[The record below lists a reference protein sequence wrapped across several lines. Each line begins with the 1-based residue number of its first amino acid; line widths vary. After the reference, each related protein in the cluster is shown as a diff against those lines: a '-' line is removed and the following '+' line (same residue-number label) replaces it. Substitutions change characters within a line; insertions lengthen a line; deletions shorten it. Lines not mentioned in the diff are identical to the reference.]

1 MLEATTQVKGR
12 IDWTLDVAPPRWM
25 PARAYVTAVS
35 QLYHG
40 ELATLAMCRDLLDR
54 LNDPRDRNALRS
66 QIVDES
72 RHIDIYRCY
81 LDRLGDIAPP
91 EPALQ
96 AALEGRYIWEGSPL
110 GTIVAVHL
118 LIEGEGLR
126 VQRDFGRWFP
136 CELLRQVHDRIS
148 PDEARHVAFG
158 RRTVAARIA
167 SLSQEERIGI
177 YRWLEDLWRRCS
189 LASQADLPA
198 FIRLS
203 IGRRWI
209 DERWARH
216 KRVLIWT
223 GLVSEEEARDAA

>member
-1 MLEATTQVKGR
+1 MLEAKTLIEER
-12 IDWTLDVAPPRWM
+12 IDWTLDVTPPRWM
-25 PARAYVTAVS
+25 PRSAYVTAVS

-40 ELATLAMCRDLLDR
+40 ELATLAMCRDLLNRLSDPTDR
-54 LNDPRDRNALRS
+54 DALQA
-66 QIVDES
+66 QIADES
-72 RHIDIYRCY
+72 RHIGIYRRY
-81 LDRLGDIAPP
+81 LGRLGDIAPP
-91 EPALQ
+91 EPALE
-96 AALEGRYIWEGSPL
+96 AALDGRYIWEGSPL

-118 LIEGEGLR
+118 LLEGEGLR

-136 CELLRQVHDRIS
+136 CALLRQIHGSIS

-189 LASQADLPA
+189 QASQSDLPG

-203 IGRRWI
+203 MGRRWI

-216 KRVLIWT
+216 RRVLIRT
-223 GLVSEEEARDAA
+223 GLISEEEAGYAG